1 MTWTAPGLPA
11 WKPGNTQVVIRI
23 IIITHHSNVFYS
35 STYTWCQ
42 ILWLWL
48 PSTWLRLLLPN
59 QQLHLQWPGPVYN
72 RDFLS
77 VEEGD
82 WLSTIT
88 HFIWGTDRKEI
99 TCGKSLMLTCVQYYV
114 DISYLSRRYF
124 SCSCD
129 LTGKEPAEVVCSQ
142 NHSFV
147 PAKQTLK
154 SHLLLFLNS
163 YRHTPISHNINT
175 TNRGGE

>member
-82 WLSTIT
+82 WPSILHIL
-88 HFIWGTDRKEI
+88 FE
-99 TCGKSLMLTCVQYYV
+99 VQ
-114 DISYLSRRYF
+114 
-124 SCSCD
+124 
-129 LTGKEPAEVVCSQ
+129 TGKKWIVGNPSCWLAYSIMWTLVTLAGGTFPAAVIWPVKNLPKWFAARTTALYLRNKPS
-142 NHSFV
+142 
-147 PAKQTLK
+147 
-154 SHLLLFLNS
+154 SHIYS
-163 YRHTPISHNINT
+163 YSWTATDIHRSAT
-175 TNRGGE
+175 T